1 MLTGKCWRW
10 KNRGRPLIYALH
22 ITGNQGIIT
31 CLCLL
36 LCLFPFFFLLPT
48 TCSPPRLHLSPSPSQ
63 RTAIAR
69 TQEHSNRKFRG
80 KKRKHEGASGSSPA
94 YKMSSR
100 SSGQGSVSV
109 AEVDLNGKY
118 VRLKNNS
125 ETARLYFGARLIFIF
140 VSRIFEYSIDMISIV
155 VQ

>member
-10 KNRGRPLIYALH
+10 KNRGRPLIYALCT
-22 ITGNQGIIT
+22 TGNQGIIT

-36 LCLFPFFFLLPT
+36 LLLFPFFFLLT
-48 TCSPPRLHLSPSPSQ
+48 NTFSPPRLHLSPSPSQ
-63 RTAIAR
+63 RTAIGR
-69 TQEHSNRKFRG
+69 TQEHSSRKFRG

-94 YKMSSR
+94 CKMSSR

-109 AEVDLNGKY
+109 AEVELNGKY

-125 ETARLYFGARLIFIF
+125 ETARLYFGTCLIFSHVKNLF
-140 VSRIFEYSIDMISIV
+140 NTS
-155 VQ
+155 